1 MRLRLSIAHPVKGDV
16 NDNLFCGFD
25 PLVSGHGYRYTLG
38 GLIHLLLLLA
48 LIVLFIEFLER
59 RRPS

>member
-1 MRLRLSIAHPVKGDV
+1 MLMIIFFVVLILWLAGMVTA
-16 NDNLFCGFD
+16 
-25 PLVSGHGYRYTLG
+25 YTLG

-59 RRPS
+59 RKPS